1 MKVTPKKEAKE
12 APPVKGKDTESKDAE
27 NVDEDGDAK
36 VADVDEASEEVTEE
50 VKGGNE
56 KVDKELDQV
65 EEENSSVTTQ
75 IDSLTKTITTVE
87 EKSEIAD
94 KEVIQETA
102 DTASEDSQL
111 SAIKIEKERL
121 VRVRER

>member
-1 MKVTPKKEAKE
+1 LKVTPKKEAKE

-27 NVDEDGDAK
+27 NIDDDGDAK
-36 VADVDEASEEVTEE
+36 VADVDEASQEVVDE

-56 KVDKELDQV
+56 RVDKDLDQL
-65 EEENSSVTTQ
+65 EEENTSTVTQ

-94 KEVIQETA
+94 KEVI
-102 DTASEDSQL
+102 
-111 SAIKIEKERL
+111 
-121 VRVRER
+121 